1 MGRLISALVVFFW
14 CRPGDK
20 NENELKSRMWRLE
33 CGFGG
38 GEMEVDAARWT
49 VWRQFA
55 RSCECDECVE

>member
-49 VWRQFA
+49 V
-55 RSCECDECVE
+55 